1 MKRSLSS
8 ARALAA
14 VLLLALGIAACAPK
28 LDWRE
33 VRPEGAGLK
42 ALFPCKPTV
51 ESRAAERTGAAA
63 TPAMGLAVCRVD
75 ELSVSVSWAD
85 VPEPAQVGPALRQMR
100 ESLLGK
106 LQVPSD
112 ATQAVTVAGMT
123 PNEQTLQQVFLVAG
137 AGAAARQ
144 GSIAVFARGLR
155 VYQLVMMGARPGAE
169 ASQTWETLLGSIKL
183 EP

>member
-1 MKRSLSS
+1 MKRYLSS
-8 ARALAA
+8 ARVLAA
-14 VLLLALGIAACAPK
+14 VLLLALGTAACAPK

-42 ALFPCKPTV
+42 ALFPCKPSV
-51 ESRAAERTGAAA
+51 ESRAAPRTGAAPA
-63 TPAMGLAVCRVD
+63 AMGLAVCRVD

-85 VPEPAQVGPALRQMR
+85 VPEPAQVGPALLQMR

-112 ATQAVTVAGMT
+112 AVQAVTVAGMT
-123 PNEQTLQQVFLVAG
+123 PNEQALQQAFQVAG

-144 GSIAVFARGLR
+144 GSVAVFARGLR
-155 VYQLVMMGARPGAE
+155 VYQLVMLGARPGAE
-169 ASQTWETLLGSIKL
+169 ATQTWETLLGSIQL